1 MKKSNIKLMSAILTM
16 TLSGGSFCLTS
27 CGNSEKETSK
37 VESYTFLEDANN
49 IDTILK
55 KSNIKYLI
63 AQLQNYGVSCIYSE
77 ELNSLEVTSIA
88 GYNFSDLP
96 ERFYTLFNDLLDYT
110 ATSHLCCFSKEL
122 ATNLD
127 LNRLNLTG
135 IKYLSLF
142 GNDNT
147 INYINDSILNMEKL
161 CVLLDE
167 TSLTTNKL
175 NLNIQGI
182 ENVTIL
188 SGNSNVVELG
198 NINFLGAKES
208 ELILSG
214 IVITNKTTF
223 NCDNVK
229 VSLTGTIDD
238 SLSLMDLRNVAFD
251 YHDNETD
258 KNISYNPNRSD
269 IDEIIRRINNYNGVK
284 SLKKENME

>member
-96 ERFYTLFNDLLDYT
+96 ERFYTLLNDLLDYT

-188 SGNSNVVELG
+188 SGNSNIVELG

-214 IVITNKTTF
+214 IAVTNKTNF

-229 VSLTGTIDD
+229 VSLTGTVDD
-238 SLSLMDLRNVAFD
+238 SLSLMGLRNVAFD